1 MVGAAASASPGSVPV
16 LRDPL
21 LRLNAA
27 TFLLSVTI
35 YSPILVLFYTGRG
48 LSLFQ
53 VLSLEALNS
62 AVITLFQI
70 PTGAIADRIG
80 LKRIVFA
87 GHALQGIWLI
97 VLIAS
102 HQYLFFLLGYAVL
115 GVAIS
120 LRSGATEAWV
130 FEILKQRG
138 ETSRMTQVQG
148 TLWAASLVGR
158 IASAL
163 LSIVVVRRNSDGYF
177 VSALALSAVAFFLSA
192 AIIATV
198 PNVAVSIETQRRSL
212 GALVRDGLYLF
223 RTRPRFRHVAIATV
237 VTDPLPYALLFLY
250 QPYFKAA
257 GTPLALYGFAAA
269 AAAAVGAV
277 VSRHVHRLETRI
289 GAQRAFLVCTVVP
302 SLLYLAMALVF
313 QAYIAAALYV
323 VTFGVMQARYPL
335 ATALRNRH
343 VESYNRATA
352 LSLIS
357 MLDGAWGFAA
367 KLIVGRVADASLRT
381 AFIVMGLVPLVTYA
395 ITRLRDDDVETI
407 AET

>member
-1 MVGAAASASPGSVPV
+1 MVDAAMPTASGAVPA

-21 LRLNAA
+21 VRLNLA

-35 YSPILVLFYTGRG
+35 YSPILVLFYTTRG

-87 GHALQGIWLI
+87 GHALQGVWLLI
-97 VLIAS
+97 LIAS
-102 HQYLFFLLGYAVL
+102 HHYVIFLLGYAVL

-130 FEILKQRG
+130 FEILKRRG

-177 VSALALSAVAFFLSA
+177 VTALALSAAAFFLSA
-192 AIIATV
+192 VIITTV
-198 PNVAVSIETQRRSL
+198 PNVAISTETRKRSL
-212 GALVRDGLYLF
+212 GALIRDGLHLF
-223 RTRPRFRHVAIATV
+223 RTRRRFRHVAIATV

-269 AAAAVGAV
+269 AAAAVGAL
-277 VSRHVHRLETRI
+277 VSRRVHRLEARL
-289 GAQRAFLVCTVVP
+289 GARRAFLICTVAP
-302 SLLYLAMALVF
+302 SLLYLSMALIF
-313 QAYIAAALYV
+313 QAYIAVALYV
-323 VTFGVMQARYPL
+323 LTFGAMQARYPL
-335 ATALRNRH
+335 ATALRNLH

-357 MLDGAWGFAA
+357 MLDGAWGFVA
-367 KLIVGRVADASLRT
+367 KLVVGRVADASLRA

-395 ITRLRDDDVETI
+395 MTRLRDDD
-407 AET
+407 AETVAEA

>member
-1 MVGAAASASPGSVPV
+1 MVRAAEPASSGAAST

-21 LRLNAA
+21 VRLNLA

-70 PTGAIADRIG
+70 PTGAIADRVG

-97 VLIAS
+97 VLIAA
-102 HQYLFFLLGYAVL
+102 HQYLFFLLGYAAL

-138 ETSRMTQVQG
+138 ETLRMTQVQG

-158 IASAL
+158 IAGAL

-177 VSALALSAVAFFLSA
+177 VTALALSAVAFFLSA
-192 AIIATV
+192 AIITTV
-198 PNVAVSIETQRRSL
+198 PNVAVSTETRRRSL
-212 GALVRDGLYLF
+212 GALVRDGLHLF
-223 RTRPRFRHVAIATV
+223 RTRPRFRHIAIATV

-269 AAAAVGAV
+269 AAAVVGAV
-277 VSRHVHRLETRI
+277 VSRRVHRLETRI
-289 GAQRAFLVCTVVP
+289 GARRAFLVCTVAP

-313 QAYIAAALYV
+313 QAYIAAVLYV

-367 KLIVGRVADASLRT
+367 KLIVGRVADASLRA
-381 AFIVMGLVPLVTYA
+381 AFVVMGLVPLVTYA
-395 ITRLRDDDVETI
+395 TTRLRDDDVEAV
-407 AET
+407 AEA